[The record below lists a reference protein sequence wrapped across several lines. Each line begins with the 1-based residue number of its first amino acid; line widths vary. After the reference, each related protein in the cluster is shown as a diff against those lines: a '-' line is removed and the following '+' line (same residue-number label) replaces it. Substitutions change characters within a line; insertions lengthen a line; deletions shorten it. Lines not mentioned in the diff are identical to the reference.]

1 MLMETPL
8 FDYNHMEQR
17 LLIKLE
23 TLPLIGFY
31 AKTRGWHFVL
41 AWTHRA
47 TGMLLVL
54 YVWFHIY
61 TLTALGTPDVF
72 ALKMKLFQGAFFVL
86 LEWALAVP
94 VIFHALNGGRLIL
107 YEAFYSRA
115 DAAITR
121 GVLIFSVLYVG
132 LLGLMMIRGDQAVS
146 PFLFW
151 LCLLVMSVCLS
162 YLVALKTWPG
172 ENSFGWKLQRIS
184 GSFLLPM
191 IPAHLLFMHLQPAI
205 GHDAGIIIAR
215 MQHVFIKIVALTLLS
230 AGLYHGGY
238 GLLSIIK
245 DYLPARFLHYFFAML
260 IIIIMGFFFLA
271 GVQLTLF
278 I

>member
-1 MLMETPL
+1 MKTPI
-8 FDYNHMEQR
+8 FDYNLMEQR
-17 LLIKLE
+17 LFIKME

-31 AKTRGWHFVL
+31 AKTRGWQFVL

-47 TGMLLVL
+47 TGILLVL

-72 ALKMKLFQGAFFVL
+72 ALKMKLFQGAFFVM

-94 VIFHALNGGRLIL
+94 VIFHTLNGGRLIL
-107 YEAFYSRA
+107 YEVFYSRS

-121 GVLIFSVLYVG
+121 GVLGFSVLYVG

-146 PFLFW
+146 PFFFW
-151 LCLLVMSVCLS
+151 LCLLVMGACLT
-162 YLVALKTWPG
+162 YFITIKTWSS

-191 IPAHLLFMHLQPAI
+191 IPAHLLFMHLQPAV

-215 MQHVFIKIVALTLLS
+215 MQPVFIKFVDLVLLG

-238 GLLSIIK
+238 GLMSIIK
-245 DYLPARFLHYFFAML
+245 DYLPDRLLHYCGAIF
-260 IIIIMGFFFLA
+260 IIVIMGFFFLA
-271 GVQLTLF
+271 GVKLTIF

>member
-1 MLMETPL
+1 METP
-8 FDYNHMEQR
+8 FFAYHDMEQR
-17 LLIKLE
+17 LLKNLE
-23 TLPLIGFY
+23 RLPLIGFY

-41 AWTHRA
+41 AWAHRFA
-47 TGMLLVL
+47 GVLLVL
-54 YVWFHIY
+54 YAWFHIF
-61 TLTALGTPDVF
+61 TLTALKTPDVF
-72 ALKMKLFQGAFFVL
+72 AQKMKLLGGAFFVF

-107 YEAFYSRA
+107 YEVFYSREDSA
-115 DAAITR
+115 VTR
-121 GVLIFSVLYVG
+121 GVLIFSVLYAG
-132 LLGLMMIRGDQAVS
+132 LLGVMMVMGDQSVS

-151 LCLLVMSVCLS
+151 LCLLVMSVSLS
-162 YLVALKTWPG
+162 GLVALNTWPCK
-172 ENSFGWKLQRIS
+172 NSFGWKLQRIT

-215 MQHVFIKIVALTLLS
+215 MQPVFIKIVDLALLG

-238 GLLSIIK
+238 GLQSIFK
-245 DYLPARFLHYFFAML
+245 DYLPAGWLHRGGALL
-260 IIIIMGFFFLA
+260 IIVIMGLFFLA
-271 GVQLTLF
+271 GVKLTLF